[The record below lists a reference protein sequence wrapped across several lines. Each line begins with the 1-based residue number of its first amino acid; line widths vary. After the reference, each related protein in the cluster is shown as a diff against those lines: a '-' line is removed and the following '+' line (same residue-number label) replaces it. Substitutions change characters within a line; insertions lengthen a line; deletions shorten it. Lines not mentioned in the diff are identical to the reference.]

1 MRHRKAG
8 RKLGRNTKH
17 RRAMLRNMVTDFFRL
32 GRIRTTDQK
41 AKELRRTAERLITK
55 AKADTLAA
63 RRLVAEFVRDKSVVK
78 KLFEE
83 IAPLYKERPGGYT
96 RVVKLGVRRGDGA
109 AVSLVELVEEEY
121 KPKARKKKRAKKAA
135 PAAAAG
141 KDTSKSAKKAA
152 AKELGVLPEEGGG
165 AETPADEARKV
176 TEPTDEG
183 GAGASSAEASSEET
197 EAHAPEKEG
206 PGAEA
211 PPAEAEP
218 PTAMTEKE
226 AADESVETEQKDKE
240 KGG

>member
-32 GRIRTTDQK
+32 GRLRTTDQK

-63 RRLVAEFVRDKSVVK
+63 RRRVAEFVRDKSVVK

-96 RVVKLGVRRGDGA
+96 RIVKLGVRRGDGA

-141 KDTSKSAKKAA
+141 KETPKSAKKEA
-152 AKELGVLPEEGGG
+152 AKELGVLPEESTAEGGV
-165 AETPADEARKV
+165 AETAADEARKE
-176 TEPTDEG
+176 TEPAGQG
-183 GAGASSAEASSEET
+183 GAGTSSAEASPQETTPESE
-197 EAHAPEKEG
+197 G
-206 PGAEA
+206 SGAEA
-211 PPAEAEP
+211 ARVENEPPAA
-218 PTAMTEKE
+218 TEKE
-226 AADESVETEQKDKE
+226 AADESVQAEEKDEE
-240 KGG
+240 KGA